1 MTARFGPLI
10 GGVLE
15 TGPSATKK
23 NPGVSP
29 GRLENFTETS
39 LGMSRNGA
47 ETRLRSPIT
56 VCYLPWNE
64 GEESTSGRGGSFTS
78 ENLKR
83 L

>member
-15 TGPSATKK
+15 AAPNATKK
-23 NPGVSP
+23 NPGAPP
-29 GRLENFTETS
+29 GRLQNCTETS
-39 LGMSRNGA
+39 LDMSRDGA
-47 ETRLRSPIT
+47 VSRLQSHIS

-64 GEESTSGRGGSFTS
+64 GERSTAGRGETFAS

>member
-15 TGPSATKK
+15 ADPNAAKK

-29 GRLENFTETS
+29 GLLENCTETS
-39 LGMSRNGA
+39 LDMSRDGPVF
-47 ETRLRSPIT
+47 RLQSHIS

-64 GEESTSGRGGSFTS
+64 GERSTAGKGKTFTS
-78 ENLKR
+78 ESLKR

>member
-15 TGPSATKK
+15 PDPNATKK
-23 NPGVSP
+23 NPGVPP

-39 LGMSRNGA
+39 LDMSRNGA

-56 VCYLPWNE
+56 MCYLP
-64 GEESTSGRGGSFTS
+64 
-78 ENLKR
+78 
-83 L
+83 